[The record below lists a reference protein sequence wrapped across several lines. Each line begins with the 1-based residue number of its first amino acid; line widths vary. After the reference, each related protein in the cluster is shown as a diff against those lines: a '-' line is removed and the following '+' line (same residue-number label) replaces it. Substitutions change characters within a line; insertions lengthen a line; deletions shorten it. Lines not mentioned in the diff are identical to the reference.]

1 MTPFPTFYNPQQIG
15 TLFYPDMAT
24 IADEANAANLPPAS
38 EDALDVHLVAIDMQI
53 DFCHEQG
60 SLYVPG
66 ALDDIRR
73 LIEFI
78 YRNAVHITRITCSLD
93 SHLPYQIFHPG
104 WWADQQG
111 QHPAPFTLIT
121 YEQIEQGQWR
131 PLRDPQR
138 SKEYVRTLEQE
149 AKKTLTI
156 WPYHVGLG
164 SIGHALDPQLW
175 SAVMWH
181 SLARKAQPVWHI
193 KGTIPQT
200 EHYSIIRP
208 EVPAPEHPQ
217 GETDHALLERLAAS
231 DVVLIA
237 GEAKSH
243 CVLETLEDLVEA
255 FAGQPAMLE
264 KIYLLRDCTSSVVHP
279 EIDFDALA
287 NEQLETFASKGI
299 NLIDSTGPLP
309 FLD

>member
-1 MTPFPTFYNPQQIG
+1 MTTFPTFYDPQRIG
-15 TLFYPDMAT
+15 TLFYPDMSA
-24 IADEANAANLPPAS
+24 IASEADAANLPPAS
-38 EDALDVHLVAIDMQI
+38 GDTLDVQLVAIDMQI

-66 ALDDIRR
+66 APADIRR
-73 LIEFI
+73 LVEFI
-78 YRNAVHITRITCSLD
+78 YHNAAHITGITCSLD
-93 SHLPYQIFHPG
+93 SHLPYQIFHPS
-104 WWADQQG
+104 WWADEQG

-121 YEQIEQGQWR
+121 YEQIEQGKWR

-138 SKEYVRTLEQE
+138 SREYVRTLEQE

-156 WPYHVGLG
+156 WPYHVGIG

-175 SAVMWH
+175 AAVMWH
-181 SLARKAQPVWHI
+181 SLARKVQPAWI
-193 KGTIPQT
+193 TKGTVPQT
-200 EHYSIIRP
+200 EHYSIIQP

-217 GETDHALLERLAAS
+217 GETNQALLDHLAAS
-231 DVVLIA
+231 DIVLLA

-255 FAGQPAMLE
+255 FAGQPELLQ

-279 EIDFDALA
+279 EVDFDALA

-299 NLIDSTGPLP
+299 HLIDSTDPLP
-309 FLD
+309 FID